1 MSGLD
6 DTWRGRPVR
15 LVDRP
20 GKRGIA
26 TGRVMRGSGGL
37 LVEIDFG
44 PGEVVFKPVDL
55 IEPVELTSPTPRDY
69 IAQGRFGQPRDL
81 RDLLTLE
88 KLRGRRTDV
97 LYSMESSNTE
107 FYPHQ
112 FKAVLRFV
120 ESVSGRL
127 LIADEVGLG
136 KTIEAIYI
144 WKELQAR
151 EGAQRLLVVCP
162 AMLRDKWRR
171 DLRHRFGIDA
181 DVLSA
186 EQLAERLEEVVE
198 RRRSP
203 AWTVVASLEGL
214 RPDREWDDDQN
225 ASARAR
231 VARLID
237 RAAASGELPLDLVVI
252 DEAHSLRNP
261 ETLSHRL
268 GRMLRD
274 ASRHFLLLTATP
286 IHLGSANLFHLL
298 RLIDPEVFEREQ
310 VFDEM
315 LRANAPVIDALRSVW
330 SYPPDLARACEALRR
345 ALGSPYFGESPVLQQ
360 VAQRLEA
367 CQRLGP
373 QERVELAAQLET
385 ASLLSPYLVRSRKR
399 EVTPGRIIRDPHVI
413 SVRFSSLERAV
424 YQTLTAALRQ
434 RLKGLTGAALFTE
447 IARQRRMASSL
458 PAALRVWSASG
469 EVDELLWEDFGV
481 EVPADAVGEDV
492 VPPLPEGVD
501 VTSLEAADS
510 KYRVLVDFLR
520 QVLARNPG
528 EKVVVF
534 SFFRGTVQYL
544 CERLTRDGIRADLLW
559 GGMGAEAEE
568 VLARFR
574 KPEGPNVLVST
585 EVGTEG
591 IDLEFCRVLVNYDL
605 PWNPMK
611 VEQRIGRLDRLGQT
625 ADRILI
631 ASLVV
636 EDTIDDRILY
646 RLYQR
651 IRVFEESLGE
661 LEEILGRETQAL
673 LLDLFTRGLT
683 ETELERRADQIATAV
698 ENTRRSQEA
707 LETQAIHLVAW
718 ADYLLDKVEQA
729 RNQGRWLQP
738 EEVQRFVEDV
748 LTGRYPG
755 SNVQPVG
762 AGSPALWLIRL
773 AEPAR
778 QGLFR
783 FMATYRGGRTTQL
796 HHTGEIRCTF
806 DPRRTG
812 QLDPRIEIIDYS
824 HPVVR
829 WLVEIVQRD
838 PQPFFPASA
847 ARVGASEAGVAAGW
861 YVYVIAQL
869 ELNGLRR
876 ENSLIYRVA
885 EVAGGELL
893 SAADSERLVRS
904 AVEHGRDA
912 ANVGARLDLA
922 RALDVVDRCIQAC
935 QEDYERAR
943 AWFIADNASR
953 CSAQEAS
960 VARWHERRLTEL
972 RARLERLRATNPR
985 MVPATEGLIRSEEA
999 QRARQLAEV
1008 RERRRVDES
1017 FRVIAL
1023 GVVEVVPDGALA

>member
-1 MSGLD
+1 MTGLD
-6 DTWRGRPVR
+6 DAWRGRPVR
-15 LVDRP
+15 LIDKP

-55 IEPVELTSPTPRDY
+55 IEPVELTPLTPRDY
-69 IAQGRFGQPRDL
+69 VAQGRFGHPRDL
-81 RDLLTLE
+81 RALLTLE

-97 LYSMESSNTE
+97 FYSMESSNTE

-112 FKAVLRFV
+112 FKPVLRFV

-144 WKELQAR
+144 WRELQAR

-203 AWTVVASLEGL
+203 TWAAVASLEGL

-225 ASARAR
+225 TSARAR
-231 VARLID
+231 VARLLD
-237 RAAASGELPLDLVVI
+237 RAAASGELPLDLVII

-261 ETLSHRL
+261 DTLSHRL

-298 RLIDPEVFEREQ
+298 RLIDPVVFEREQ

-315 LRANAPVIDALRSVW
+315 LLANAPVIDALRAVW
-330 SYPPDLARACEALRR
+330 SYPPDLARAREALRQ
-345 ALGSPYFGESPVLQQ
+345 ALASPYFRGSPALQQ
-360 VAQRLEA
+360 VAQRLETD
-367 CQRLGP
+367 QGLGP
-373 QERVELAAQLET
+373 PERVELAAQLET

-399 EVTPGRIIRDPHVI
+399 EVTPGRIMRDPHVKP
-413 SVRFSSLERAV
+413 VRFSPLERAV
-424 YQTLTAALRQ
+424 YQALTAALRQ
-434 RLKGLTGAALFTE
+434 RLKVLTGAALFRE

-458 PAALRVWSASG
+458 PAALRAWSASG
-469 EVDELLWEDFGV
+469 ELDELFWEDFGI
-481 EVPADAVGEDV
+481 EVPAGAVGEDV
-492 VPPLPEGVD
+492 MPPLPEGVD
-501 VTSLEAADS
+501 VTSLETADS

-544 CERLTRDGIRADLLW
+544 CERLARDGIRADLLW
-559 GGMGAEAEE
+559 GGMGAEAE
-568 VLARFR
+568 VRLARFR
-574 KPEGPNVLVST
+574 DPGGPNVLVST

-631 ASLVV
+631 ASLIV

-673 LLDLFTRGLT
+673 LVDLFTRGLT
-683 ETELERRADQIATAV
+683 EAQLEQRADQIATAV

-738 EEVQRFVEDV
+738 EEVRRFVEDV
-748 LTGRYPG
+748 LTRRYPG
-755 SNVQPVG
+755 STVQPVG
-762 AGSPALWLIRL
+762 AGSPALWVIRL

-778 QGLFR
+778 QELFR
-783 FMATYRGGRTTQL
+783 FMATYPGGRTTQL

-812 QLDPRIEIIDYS
+812 QLDPRIEITDYS

-829 WLVEIVQRD
+829 WLVEMVQQD

-847 ARVGASEAGVAAGW
+847 GRVGASEADMATGW
-861 YVYVIAQL
+861 YAYAIAQL

-876 ENSLIYRVA
+876 ENSLVYRVA
-885 EVAGGELL
+885 AVAGGELL
-893 SAADSERLVRS
+893 PPADSERLVRL
-904 AVEHGRDA
+904 AVERGQEV
-912 ANVGARLDLA
+912 ANVAARLDLA
-922 RALDVVDRCIQAC
+922 RALDAVDRCIQAC
-935 QEDYERAR
+935 HEDYERRR

-960 VARWHERRLTEL
+960 LARWHERRLTEL
-972 RARLERLRATNPR
+972 RERLERLRAANPR
-985 MVPATEGLIRSEEA
+985 MVPATEGLIRSEEG
-999 QRARQLAEV
+999 QRDRQLVEV
-1008 RERRRVDES
+1008 QKRRRVDES

-1023 GVVEVVPDGALA
+1023 GVLEVVRDGALA

>member
-1 MSGLD
+1 MTELD
-6 DTWRGRPVR
+6 DEWYRRPVR
-15 LVDRP
+15 LIDKP

-26 TGRVMRGSGGL
+26 TGRVMRGSGGF

-44 PGEVVFKPVDL
+44 PGEVVFKPADL
-55 IEPVELTSPTPRDY
+55 IEPVEPTPPCPREY
-69 IAQGRFGQPRDL
+69 VAKGKFGHPRDL

-88 KLRGRRTDV
+88 KLRGHRTDIF
-97 LYSMESSNTE
+97 YSMESSNTE

-112 FKAVLRFV
+112 FKPVLRFV
-120 ESVSGRL
+120 ESVAGRL

-171 DLRHRFGIDA
+171 DLRQRFGIDA

-186 EQLAERLEEVVE
+186 EQFVERLEEVVE
-198 RRRSP
+198 GRRSP
-203 AWTVVASLEGL
+203 AWVVVASLEGL
-214 RPDREWDDDQN
+214 RPDRDWDDGEN
-225 ASARAR
+225 TSARAM
-231 VARLID
+231 VARLLD
-237 RAAASGELPLDLVVI
+237 RAAASGEPPLDLVVI

-315 LRANAPVIDALRSVW
+315 LHANAPVIEALRAVW
-330 SYPPDLARACEALRR
+330 SYPADSVR
-345 ALGSPYFGESPVLQQ
+345 ALEAVRQALSSPFFARSPALQQ
-360 VAQRLEA
+360 VAERLET
-367 CQRLGP
+367 QQQVGP
-373 QERVELAAQLET
+373 QERVELAAQLES

-399 EVTPGRIIRDPHVI
+399 EVTPGRIIRDPHVK
-413 SVRFSSLERAV
+413 SVRFTDLERTV
-424 YQTLTAALRQ
+424 YEMLTVTLRR
-434 RLKGLTGAALFTE
+434 RLKGLTGATIFTE

-458 PAALRVWSASG
+458 PAALRMWSASG
-469 EVDELLWEDFGV
+469 QLDELLWEDFGF
-481 EVPADAVGEDV
+481 EVPEDAVGEEV
-492 VPPLPEGVD
+492 MPPLPPGLD
-501 VTSLEAADS
+501 LASLEAADS
-510 KYRVLVDFLR
+510 KYRVLRDFLR
-520 QVLARNPG
+520 EVLIQKPA
-528 EKVVVF
+528 EKVVIF

-544 CERLTRDGIRADLLW
+544 CERLARDGIRADLLW

-574 KPEGPNVLVST
+574 EPEGPNVLVST

-591 IDLEFCRVLVNYDL
+591 IDLEFCRVLINYDL

-673 LLDLFTRGLT
+673 LVDLYTRELT
-683 ETELERRADQIATAV
+683 EAELERRADQIAMAI
-698 ENTRRSQEA
+698 EHERQSQET
-707 LETQAIHLVAW
+707 LENHAIHLVAW
-718 ADYLLDKVEQA
+718 ADYLLEKVTEA
-729 RNQGRWLQP
+729 RDQGRWLQP
-738 EEVQRFVEDV
+738 EEVRWFVEDI
-748 LTGRYPG
+748 LMRRYPG
-755 SNVQPVG
+755 STLQQVEP
-762 AGSPALWLIRL
+762 GSSAIWLLRL

-778 QGLFR
+778 QDLLR
-783 FMATYRGGRTTQL
+783 FMGTYRGGRTTQL
-796 HHTGEIRCTF
+796 HQTGEIRCTF
-806 DPRRTG
+806 DPRRAG
-812 QLDPRIEIIDYS
+812 QLHRRIEVMDYS

-829 WLVEIVQRD
+829 WLVEIVQQD
-838 PQPFFPASA
+838 PHPFFPTSA
-847 ARVGASEAGVAAGW
+847 GRVPHSEAGVATGW
-861 YVYVIAQL
+861 YAYAIAQL
-869 ELNGLRR
+869 EFRGLRR
-876 ENSLIYRVA
+876 ENRLLHRAAAISADV
-885 EVAGGELL
+885 LL
-893 SAADSERLVRS
+893 SPADSERLIS
-904 AVEHGRDA
+904 SLIKHGREA
-912 ANVGARLDLA
+912 ANVDAYLHLPG
-922 RALDVVDRCIQAC
+922 ALDAVDRCIQAC
-935 QEDYERAR
+935 HQDYERAR
-943 AWFIADNASR
+943 TWFISDNGSR

-960 VARWHERRLTEL
+960 VTRWHERRLTEL
-972 RARLERLRATNPR
+972 RERVERLRSSNPR

-1008 RERRRVDES
+1008 RRRRHVDES
-1017 FRVIAL
+1017 LRFIAV
-1023 GVVEVVPDGALA
+1023 GVVEVVADESLA